1 MGNWRKYGNYTT
13 SGLCTLWRG
22 PTHGDGVIMMTG
34 AICMYDGI
42 IRMTE
47 VGCIEDGITLRK
59 MTEVTWWTDAHANPK
74 KEGSPAQCARQPL

>member
-1 MGNWRKYGNYTT
+1 M
-13 SGLCTLWRG
+13 
-22 PTHGDGVIMMTG
+22 GDGVIMMTG

-59 MTEVTWWTDAHANPK
+59 ITGVTW
-74 KEGSPAQCARQPL
+74 